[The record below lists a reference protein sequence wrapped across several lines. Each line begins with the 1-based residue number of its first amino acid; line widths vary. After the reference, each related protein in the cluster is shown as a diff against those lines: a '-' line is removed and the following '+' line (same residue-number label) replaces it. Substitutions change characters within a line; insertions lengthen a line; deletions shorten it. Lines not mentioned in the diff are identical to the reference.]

1 MNQADTSPS
10 STVELEPCP
19 FCGGTA
25 DFGTRPNERAWWS
38 LHCARC
44 TVYRVGETEAEA
56 ITAWNTRLTECPS
69 CHGLNTSCPN
79 GCGRD
84 PETGE
89 LNGTRHTAGLV
100 KFSREEHQP
109 LIEDGFVNHCGL
121 CLFSATYSTGETF
134 HVFCYER
141 DLPDTLRQAPA
152 PADGVE
158 RAARALAE
166 VSDAEW
172 AGAPD
177 MKREFYRKTVRKVAA
192 ALSSP
197 APEAVDLLREA
208 RELANEAFMASSVDF
223 RKGHPPS
230 RLAGIIARIDTFL
243 SRQTKETGE

>member
-121 CLFSATYSTGETF
+121 CLFSATDSTGETF

-141 DLPDTLRQAPA
+141 DLPDTLRQA
-152 PADGVE
+152 
-158 RAARALAE
+158 
-166 VSDAEW
+166 
-172 AGAPD
+172 
-177 MKREFYRKTVRKVAA
+177 
-192 ALSSP
+192 P